1 MTMNEQPTIAEVS
14 PSSDLFD
21 RVAFSAAVWSKM
33 AALGKSYREVAPTI
47 PVDHATLQRI
57 ASGSGTPNVET
68 YLRLNRWLGSAD
80 QPDPALSLNP
90 VGSANGVVV
99 PREPVP
105 MILHCPRCHVQHVD
119 EPDERTPDWTNPP
132 HRSHLCHACGCIWRP
147 ADIATEG
154 VRSIATVGKADTALN
169 PQAAVQREEVAR
181 IIDPEGWANWD
192 DCPDRKAYE
201 KNGSVQHHM
210 GYQRWCLPSLAKA
223 DAIIALQLRGSED
236 PIQAEITEL
245 VTAYRD
251 AKTRFRDL
259 TVGRLFA
266 ALAGGAKL

>member
-1 MTMNEQPTIAEVS
+1 MTAH
-14 PSSDLFD
+14 D
-21 RVAFSAAVWSKM
+21 RTLRAFA
-33 AALGKSYREVAPTI
+33 R
-47 PVDHATLQRI
+47 H
-57 ASGSGTPNVET
+57 
-68 YLRLNRWLGSAD
+68 RLS
-80 QPDPALSLNP
+80 ALSLNP

-169 PQAAVQREEVAR
+169 PQAAVQREDEEACVHCGT
-181 IIDPEGWANWD
+181 EGWGSDHAE
-192 DCPDRKAYE
+192 DCPNNPVPGHGTGTMADVIRTCEDQAAAFT
-201 KNGSVQHHM
+201 
-210 GYQRWCLPSLAKA
+210 RLAKSVLAAIDTGRNEPLQIIRDQLRSFVEDQEEPA
-223 DAIIALQLRGSED
+223 DAIIALQHRGAD
-236 PIQAEITEL
+236 PIQAEIDEL

-259 TVGRLFA
+259 TVGRLFG
-266 ALAGGAKL
+266 LLGGVES